1 MENAG
6 SAAATAIRRLYNT
19 EGKFITIFCGRG
31 NNGGDGFVVARKLAE
46 GESNVVVVLTDGQ
59 PRTEQAQEMLTRITY
74 MEIPVIEYGNDPA
87 YLTEDRFTGGCNLW
101 KRVPWRAGRLPP
113 GYMPFNEWSRRANRR
128 VGYSQRPDR

>member
-59 PRTEQAQEMLTRITY
+59 PRTEHQQHLLQE
-74 MEIPVIEYGNDPA
+74 P
-87 YLTEDRFTGGCNLW
+87 RFD
-101 KRVPWRAGRLPP
+101 
-113 GYMPFNEWSRRANRR
+113 SRQPHQQVEGISERR
-128 VGYSQRPDR
+128 QSPD